1 MSFLQLPTQFSQCL
15 RVQSGLDELFMIV
28 EYFTNSLRGFCP
40 IINITNITA
49 PTEAQ
54 QQFADGLYESSDD
67 AMYEQSSL
75 IEPPTVTSETDYFSS
90 VVQSMSDS
98 LVVIDSN
105 NRIAVVN
112 RATCQLLG
120 YTVDELIGQ
129 NPSILFADGTFR
141 GSGLETLHERGMIQ
155 KGEKTLRTRD
165 NRDIPVFYSGSVLR
179 NSQNQIQGIVC
190 VMHDATKQKRLE
202 QGLREALRKQ
212 QELGQLKS
220 QFVSTVS
227 HEFRTPLAIIQANS
241 ELIQHFQDRMDSQ
254 QKTES
259 FDVIQKQIKHMVR
272 LMEGA
277 LTIEKMQSGAIPYN
291 PVPVDLD
298 AMCQKIIHAAR
309 SRVKRH
315 IVYELQGERCD
326 MVGDEQ
332 LLRQIILNLL
342 ANAIKFSGQDSPVE
356 VTLYCGDTMNLEIR
370 DYGIGIPAADQ
381 AKLFDP
387 FFRASNVGVVGGMG
401 LGLAM
406 TRIAV
411 ELHGGSIAIASE
423 KDQGTVVSVLLPM
436 YQFAKA

>member
-1 MSFLQLPTQFSQCL
+1 
-15 RVQSGLDELFMIV
+15 
-28 EYFTNSLRGFCP
+28 
-40 IINITNITA
+40 
-49 PTEAQ
+49 
-54 QQFADGLYESSDD
+54 
-67 AMYEQSSL
+67 MYEQPSL
-75 IEPPTVTSETDYFSS
+75 QEPPSVTSETDYFSS

-98 LVVIDSN
+98 LVVIDSS

-120 YTVDELIGQ
+120 YTVDELIGKS
-129 NPSILFADGTFR
+129 PSILFADGTFR
-141 GSGLETLHERGMIQ
+141 GDGLETLHERGMIQ
-155 KGEKTLRTRD
+155 RGEKTLRTKD
-165 NRDIPVFYSGSVLR
+165 NQDIPVFYSGSVLR
-179 NSQNQIQGIVC
+179 NSQNQVQGIVC

-241 ELIQHFQDRMDSQ
+241 ELIQHFQDRMDAQ
-254 QKTES
+254 QQTQS

-272 LMEGA
+272 LLEGA

-291 PVPVDLD
+291 PVPVDVD
-298 AMCQKIIHAAR
+298 QMCRKIVLAAR
-309 SRVKRH
+309 SRLRRS
-315 IVYELQGERCD
+315 IVYQLQGERCD
-326 MVGDEQ
+326 VVGDEQ
-332 LLRQIILNLL
+332 LIKQIILNLL
-342 ANAIKFSGQDSPVE
+342 SNALKFSSPSSPVE
-356 VTLYCGDTMNLEIR
+356 VTLICGETVNLEIR
-370 DYGIGIPAADQ
+370 DFGIGIPAADQ

-387 FFRASNVGVVGGMG
+387 FFRASNVGTIGGMG

-423 KDQGTVVSVLLPM
+423 KGKGTTVKVQLPV

>member
-1 MSFLQLPTQFSQCL
+1 
-15 RVQSGLDELFMIV
+15 
-28 EYFTNSLRGFCP
+28 
-40 IINITNITA
+40 
-49 PTEAQ
+49 
-54 QQFADGLYESSDD
+54 
-67 AMYEQSSL
+67 MYEQSSH
-75 IEPPTVTSETDYFSS
+75 PAVSNETDYFSS

-98 LVVIDSN
+98 LVVIDSD

-120 YTVDELIGQ
+120 YTADELVGQ

-141 GSGLETLHERGMIQ
+141 GDGLETLHERGMIQ
-155 KGEKTLRTRD
+155 RGEKTLRTKDDRE
-165 NRDIPVFYSGSVLR
+165 IPVFYSGSVLR
-179 NSQNQIQGIVC
+179 NSQNQIQGVVC

-259 FDVIQKQIKHMVR
+259 FDVIQKQIKHMTR
-272 LMEGA
+272 LLEGA

-298 AMCQKIIHAAR
+298 QMCLKLVHAAR
-309 SRVKRH
+309 SRLKRD
-315 IVYELQGERCD
+315 IVYQLQGERCD
-326 MVGDEQ
+326 VVGDEQ
-332 LLRQIILNLL
+332 LIKQIILNLL
-342 ANAIKFSGQDSPVE
+342 SNAIKFSAQNSPVE
-356 VTLYCGDTMNLEIR
+356 VTISCDETVNLEVR

-381 AKLFDP
+381 AKLFEP
-387 FFRASNVGVVGGMG
+387 FFRASNVGVIGGMG

-406 TRIAV
+406 TRSAV
-411 ELHGGSIAIASE
+411 ELHGGSIAIFSE
-423 KDQGTVVSVLLPM
+423 KDNGTVVSVRLPV
-436 YQFAKA
+436 YEFATA